1 MYSHISEND
10 MNKFKNKKVY
20 VFYAMIFLSQYMQMK
35 QNQVETNYLETI
47 NNNHTLVP
55 EPQSGVF
62 ASNKRRLKSFGNKK
76 NLNIRIDI
84 ITRPAEKSS
93 LAVCNLNS
101 FYNKPSFSDKDCNTT
116 KSSIDIQ
123 TETYNQIVTE
133 PLTKLKVV
141 TPKQKRFKPML
152 FDNMTTTAI
161 IPLGAKSKSKSK
173 SSFTLMNKPN
183 LAVKAVPSKF
193 KKVDIIRKN
202 SNCISIQA
210 NSRKTLVLP
219 RIVLSVKKK

>member
-10 MNKFKNKKVY
+10 INNFKNKEVY
-20 VFYAMIFLSQYMQMK
+20 VFYAMIFLSQYMQTK

-47 NNNHTLVP
+47 DNNNNTLVP

-84 ITRPAEKSS
+84 ITRPGEKSS

-123 TETYNQIVTE
+123 TETYNQTVTV

-152 FDNMTTTAI
+152 FDNITTTAI
-161 IPLGAKSKSKSK
+161 IPLGTKSKSK

-183 LAVKAVPSKF
+183 LAIKAIPSKF
-193 KKVDIIRKN
+193 KKVDIIKRN
-202 SNCISIQA
+202 SNCMSIQA

-219 RIVLSVKKK
+219 RIVSSVKKK